1 VGAARSRTSQGS
13 AIYVRVAAAR
23 ARAVTAFAISGLQA
37 SGSQRVSIY
46 TRGVSRAS
54 HAAAFIA
61 GAVAATAI
69 AARAVPRA
77 DVTRFKT
84 IDAFAQAL
92 ATVEANYVD
101 ATDEKKLLYDA
112 TRGMLHNLD
121 PHSTFLP
128 PSRYQHLRQDTEG
141 EFGGVGVTLA
151 PGEIDDARPSV
162 PPYPTIDEL
171 VRGSPADLA
180 GLQLDDS
187 VVAIDGETTAEPG
200 HEKREAGAWEARLRG
215 ASGTRVTVS
224 VLRTGWR
231 DPRPFVLVRAQVKQP
246 TVRRDVIDKG
256 IGYLAVTRFSEATGP
271 DVIAALTKLRQD
283 HALDVLVLD
292 LRNNPGGLV
301 DQSIAVADQFLDSGT
316 IVTIRGRHGSV
327 ETQVAH
333 KGGVAATVPVIA
345 LVDQGTASAAEI
357 LAAALHDHGRAKLVG
372 NPTYGKG
379 TVQTFYDLDDGS
391 GLKLTTARY
400 YTPNGNS
407 LESKGIVPDVNVE
420 PFTPEEIV
428 VGSGGG
434 SVASTGNDA
443 TIKPSADDPQL
454 AAAVKLARQALRSGS
469 K

>member
-1 VGAARSRTSQGS
+1 M
-13 AIYVRVAAAR
+13 
-23 ARAVTAFAISGLQA
+23 
-37 SGSQRVSIY
+37 
-46 TRGVSRAS
+46 SRAS
-54 HAAAFIA
+54 HAAAGFA
-61 GAVAATAI
+61 GAVIATAVV
-69 AARAVPRA
+69 ASAVPRA

-92 ATVEANYVD
+92 ATVETNYVD

-141 EFGGVGVTLA
+141 EFGGVGITLA
-151 PGEIDDARPSV
+151 PGEVDDARPSV
-162 PPYPTIDEL
+162 PPYPTIAEV
-171 VRGSPADLA
+171 VRGSPADVA

-187 VVAIDGETTAEPG
+187 VVAVDGEATAEAG
-200 HEKREAGAWEARLRG
+200 HEKRDAGAWEARLRG
-215 ASGTRVTVS
+215 PSGTRVTIS
-224 VLRTGWR
+224 VVRTGWR
-231 DPRPFVLVRAQVKQP
+231 DPRPFTIVRAQVKQP
-246 TVRRDVIDKG
+246 TVRHDVLDKG
-256 IGYLAVTRFSEATGP
+256 IGYLAITRFSEATGP
-271 DVIAALTKLRQD
+271 DVLAALTRLRQQG
-283 HALDVLVLD
+283 ALGVLILD
-292 LRNNPGGLV
+292 LRNDPGGLV

-333 KGGVAATVPVIA
+333 KGGAAVGVPVIA

-372 NPTYGKG
+372 VPTYGKG

-400 YTPNGNS
+400 FTPNGNS
-407 LESKGIVPDVNVE
+407 LESKGITPDVVVE
-420 PFTPEEIV
+420 SFTPEEIV
-428 VGSGGG
+428 AGGGHGSG
-434 SVASTGNDA
+434 ASTGNDA
-443 TIKPSADDPQL
+443 TIKLSADDPQL
-454 AAAVKLARQALRSGS
+454 ATAVKLARQALPGGS

>member
-1 VGAARSRTSQGS
+1 M
-13 AIYVRVAAAR
+13 
-23 ARAVTAFAISGLQA
+23 
-37 SGSQRVSIY
+37 
-46 TRGVSRAS
+46 SRAS
-54 HAAAFIA
+54 HAAAGFA
-61 GAVAATAI
+61 GAVIATAVV
-69 AARAVPRA
+69 ASAVPRA

-92 ATVEANYVD
+92 ATVETNYVD

-141 EFGGVGVTLA
+141 EFGGVGITLA
-151 PGEIDDARPSV
+151 PGEVDDARPSV
-162 PPYPTIDEL
+162 PPYPTIAEV
-171 VRGSPADLA
+171 VRGSPADVA

-187 VVAIDGETTAEPG
+187 VVAVDGEATAEAG
-200 HEKREAGAWEARLRG
+200 HEKRDAGAWEARLRG
-215 ASGTRVTVS
+215 PSGTRVTIS
-224 VLRTGWR
+224 VVRTGWR
-231 DPRPFVLVRAQVKQP
+231 DPRPFTIVRAQVKQP
-246 TVRRDVIDKG
+246 TVRHDVLDKG
-256 IGYLAVTRFSEATGP
+256 IGYLAITRFSEATGP
-271 DVIAALTKLRQD
+271 DVLAALTRLRQQG
-283 HALDVLVLD
+283 ALGVLVLD
-292 LRNNPGGLV
+292 LRNDPGGLV

-333 KGGVAATVPVIA
+333 KGGAAVGVPVIA

-372 NPTYGKG
+372 VPTYGKG

-400 YTPNGNS
+400 FTPNGNS
-407 LESKGIVPDVNVE
+407 LESKGITPDVVVE
-420 PFTPEEIV
+420 SFTPEEIV
-428 VGSGGG
+428 AGGGHGSG
-434 SVASTGNDA
+434 ASTGNDA
-443 TIKPSADDPQL
+443 TIKLSADDPQL
-454 AAAVKLARQALRSGS
+454 ATAVKLARQALPGGS